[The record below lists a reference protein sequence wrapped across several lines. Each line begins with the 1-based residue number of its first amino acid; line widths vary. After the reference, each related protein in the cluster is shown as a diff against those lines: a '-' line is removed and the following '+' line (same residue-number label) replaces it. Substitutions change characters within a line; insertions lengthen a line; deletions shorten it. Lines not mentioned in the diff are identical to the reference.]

1 MHRLRTRASRWAV
14 VCLLTVGLL
23 FVQRLLT
30 STTLVYSVLSGALAV
45 TAVVGAVVMAAH
57 NSFEAHL
64 LAWLV
69 VASTI
74 CSTLLLVTVGLPGNA
89 TSELSAVHVG
99 LIVLSVMI
107 MLLMW
112 QDIRMRRKHA
122 RGARRPY
129 AR

>member
-1 MHRLRTRASRWAV
+1 MHRLRTRSSRWAA

-89 TSELSAVHVG
+89 TSELSPVHVG

-112 QDIRMRRKHA
+112 QDMRMRREHA